1 MALTFT
7 ITLNL
12 IWIILAYLIGSINF
26 SILLTANS
34 KDKENIKNVGSKNAG
49 ATNAMR
55 VYGWKFGLLVF
66 ILDTSKAFWFATIL
80 GLLQTYVPIFENII
94 PQLATLFV
102 IIGHI
107 FPLLYNF
114 KGGKGAAT
122 LLGMIASISLILAAI
137 GALLFFIVVFST
149 KYVSLGSI
157 VIPYILVILSV
168 INPFLN
174 GWYDSAIHYGPY
186 WISTLTLLIGT
197 IIVTLTHRS
206 NIKRLLNKTENKLNF
221 SFIEKQKQ
229 KYVMTK

>member
-1 MALTFT
+1 MSIT
-7 ITLNL
+7 IAIFFN
-12 IWIILAYLIGSINF
+12 IAWIILGYLIGSINF
-26 SILLTANS
+26 SILLSSIS
-34 KDKENIKNVGSKNAG
+34 KDKKNIQELGSKNAG

-66 ILDTSKAFWFATIL
+66 ILDTSKAFWFATCL
-80 GLLQTYVPIFENII
+80 GWLQQYVTGFEEVI

-137 GALLFFIVVFST
+137 GAVLFLTLVFVT
-149 KYVSLGSI
+149 RYVSLGSI
-157 VIPYILVILSV
+157 IIPYILAGFSAIH
-168 INPFLN
+168 PYLN

-186 WISTLTLLIGT
+186 WISTAALFIGAL
-197 IIVTLTHRS
+197 IVTLTHHS
-206 NIKRLLNKTENKLNF
+206 NIKRLLNKNENKLNF
-221 SFIEKQKQ
+221 SFIEKQKAKLNQ
-229 KYVMTK
+229 Y